1 MNEHGSSMDDIER
14 TLPVTRR
21 TIDENA
27 STDGLGIITL
37 CRIP

>member
-21 TIDENA
+21 TID
-27 STDGLGIITL
+27 DRMGLKIKEKRG
-37 CRIP
+37 